1 MYNDYIDILDIE
13 SGGRDEFV
21 LSGSYRDNLKDK
33 GEYFEYD
40 IVDMPNKSFGSVIN
54 NLIDSVNNIVI
65 KTKYNLKFKIKG
77 YIVTQD
83 DELWQIERVLKDTT
97 KNKEN
102 LRVLKDNPSAEFV
115 IGATRVANPM
125 GLK

>member
-1 MYNDYIDILDIE
+1 MELQ
-13 SGGRDEFV
+13 FV
-21 LSGSYRDNLKDK
+21 FS
-33 GEYFEYD
+33 
-40 IVDMPNKSFGSVIN
+40 
-54 NLIDSVNNIVI
+54 
-65 KTKYNLKFKIKG
+65 KYNLKFKVKG